1 MCDNV
6 FQRPIAARAPERI
19 KRAVIW
25 RPCRVVGW
33 PVNCAKGAQTLA
45 LLPCYSFAQIEK
57 PVAHSQPS
65 IGPQQDTFS
74 AIENLACIDVCM
86 LERGG
91 KVICML
97 NKRHARC
104 CSNQFPLIKCAD
116 QNHVRGTD
124 KGFKVAVLA
133 LEASLVEVGPFA
145 KNSKAQSYQV
155 SDSVF

>member
-1 MCDNV
+1 M
-6 FQRPIAARAPERI
+6 
-19 KRAVIW
+19 
-25 RPCRVVGW
+25 VGW
-33 PVNCAKGAQTLA
+33 PVNCAKCAQTLA

-74 AIENLACIDVCM
+74 SIENLACIDVCM